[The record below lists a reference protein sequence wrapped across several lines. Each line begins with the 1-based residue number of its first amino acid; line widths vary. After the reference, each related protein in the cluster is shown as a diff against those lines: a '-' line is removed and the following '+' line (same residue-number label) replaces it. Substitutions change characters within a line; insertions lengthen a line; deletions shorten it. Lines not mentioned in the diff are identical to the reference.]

1 MRKIIYL
8 IFFVILPIINSNA
21 IENLSKNEIWEGS
34 INAKVKIFVY
44 ESLTCPHC
52 ADFHKKIYPL
62 LKKDFIDT
70 GLVQIFFKSFPLDL
84 AGLNAS
90 KIVHCLNGD
99 NRLTF
104 LHNLYETQKQWVKG
118 STIKDINNNLNESLK
133 KFGIN
138 YLDQKK
144 CIENK
149 EIEDFILNGRIDATN
164 KYKINS
170 TPTLIINEKKFEKSL
185 EYKNL
190 KKVIEK
196 LI

>member
-1 MRKIIYL
+1 M
-8 IFFVILPIINSNA
+8 
-21 IENLSKNEIWEGS
+21 
-34 INAKVKIFVY
+34 
-44 ESLTCPHC
+44 
-52 ADFHKKIYPL
+52 
-62 LKKDFIDT
+62 
-70 GLVQIFFKSFPLDL
+70 DL

-90 KIVHCLNGD
+90 KIVHCLKVD
-99 NRLTF
+99 SRLNF
-104 LHNLYETQKQWVKG
+104 LHNLYETQKQWLKG
-118 STIKDINNNLNESLK
+118 STIKDINNNLEKSVK

-190 KKVIEK
+190 KKAIEK